1 MTKAPSAIFSS
12 IPHTLTLVLSY
23 KIFNL
28 VIVIFKCFQRIVLTS
43 CASEKNYKS
52 KETINP
58 EGHPSGGVIFGQAG
72 AKMVGVR
79 SA

>member
-1 MTKAPSAIFSS
+1 M
-12 IPHTLTLVLSY
+12 
-23 KIFNL
+23 
-28 VIVIFKCFQRIVLTS
+28 LTS

-58 EGHPSGGVIFGQAG
+58 EGHPFGGVIFGQAG
-72 AKMVGVR
+72 AKMVGVG